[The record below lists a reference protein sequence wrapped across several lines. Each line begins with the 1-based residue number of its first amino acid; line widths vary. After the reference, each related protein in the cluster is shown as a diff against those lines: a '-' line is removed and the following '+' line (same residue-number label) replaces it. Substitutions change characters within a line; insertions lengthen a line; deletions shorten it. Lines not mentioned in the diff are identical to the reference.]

1 MKVFI
6 LEVIIVDNVNLED
19 IKELD
24 NSDVV
29 IAYDEVDKYIKYLK
43 DSILDENEPIESG
56 DEEKE
61 EED

>member
-6 LEVIIVDNVNLED
+6 LEVIKVDNVNLED

-24 NSDVV
+24 NSEVV
-29 IAYDEVDKYIKYLK
+29 IAYEEVDKYIKYLK
-43 DSILDENEPIESG
+43 DSILDESLPIQDGS
-56 DEEKE
+56 E